1 MDSKVFDSKI
11 KERTI
16 ITRKCLH
23 TVSSC
28 FLKSKEDVQRTLDWF
43 FFTMKI
49 QLFGNTETILKN
61 DLFFDVLFHSNR
73 GFVE

>member
-1 MDSKVFDSKI
+1 MDSKVFNSKI
-11 KERTI
+11 KERTV

-28 FLKSKEDVQRTLDWF
+28 FLKSKENVQRTLDWF

-49 QLFGNTETILKN
+49 QLFDNTETILKN
-61 DLFFDVLFHSNR
+61 DLFFDVLFHSSR
-73 GFVE
+73 GFIK